1 MKYIYLLQDNL
12 CFAEAVREY
21 IFFSNNSTLM
31 LQHIFG
37 FEPGDPNLS
46 EVGLS
51 GVAAAVR
58 VTISSYTWCTNKTC
72 HGMLTSPK
80 RCLHQCPRQT
90 PILTQ
95 FGPCEKP
102 KAALPDT
109 HFTDKSYVVQRQSF
123 SQMSLKIV
131 SCLRS
136 LHELLMPQR
145 SCRETLTDEEV
156 RNLDDARGDQAVA

>member
-21 IFFSNNSTLM
+21 TFFSNNSTLM
-31 LQHIFG
+31 LQHKFG

-58 VTISSYTWCTNKTC
+58 VTITSYTLCMNKTC
-72 HGMLTSPK
+72 HGMLTSPS
-80 RCLHQCPRQT
+80 RCLHQCPLQT

-109 HFTDKSYVVQRQSF
+109 HFADKSYVVQRKLF
-123 SQMSLKIV
+123 SNES
-131 SCLRS
+131 
-136 LHELLMPQR
+136 
-145 SCRETLTDEEV
+145 
-156 RNLDDARGDQAVA
+156 